1 MTTIPNPPSLGDT
14 FTNENTG
21 VSYSY
26 DGSKWVVTSTPTD
39 RDLSELSADVAVL
52 TQRVTDGETIQ
63 GQVQDTI
70 SDALEVQERTLKK
83 DEANVVTTAFRIRS
97 DAKTFIST
105 LDRDW
110 ETR

>member
-39 RDLSELSADVAVL
+39 RDLSELAWI
-52 TQRVTDGETIQ
+52 VTGKPVEYN
-63 GQVQDTI
+63 
-70 SDALEVQERTLKK
+70 K
-83 DEANVVTTAFRIRS
+83 N
-97 DAKTFIST
+97 
-105 LDRDW
+105 
-110 ETR
+110 